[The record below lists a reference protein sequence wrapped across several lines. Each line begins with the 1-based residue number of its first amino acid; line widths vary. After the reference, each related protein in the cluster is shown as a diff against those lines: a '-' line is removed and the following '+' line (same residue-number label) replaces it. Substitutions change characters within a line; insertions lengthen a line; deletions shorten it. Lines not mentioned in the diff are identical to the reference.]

1 MSPADLSPLMHVTEL
16 RHIQSR
22 HETAEYRN
30 PDSFVKHFLPRL
42 RRLHFSWLSRERLT
56 AFRSDSFYYY
66 LVARTRYY
74 DAVLVNAV
82 SDDVGTVI
90 NVGCGNDTRAYRFE
104 RQLVQKGVTVLE
116 CDQPMA
122 IHDKRR
128 MARRL
133 KPLDYTAYVPLDLN
147 DDAWPDFELRLSQIR
162 QREALVMME
171 GVSPYID
178 AESFGRFLGTLAKML
193 PAGSRVVYDFK
204 FRGVADDFGRQG
216 RTRIPFRLPAE
227 PEDIAGYHEA
237 RGYRLHHVERSSDL
251 SVRLLPG
258 LTRLG
263 APLFTQDGLV
273 ELEVA

>member
-1 MSPADLSPLMHVTEL
+1 MSPVELSPLMYVAEL

-30 PDSFVKHFLPRL
+30 PDTFVKHFLPSL
-42 RRLHFSWLSRERLT
+42 RRWRFAWLSQERLT
-56 AFRSDSFYYY
+56 AFRSDIFYYY
-66 LVARTRYY
+66 LVARTKYY
-74 DAVLVNAV
+74 DAVLEAAISNN
-82 SDDVGTVI
+82 VGTVI
-90 NVGCGNDTRAYRFE
+90 NIGCGNDTRAYRFE
-104 RQLVQKGVTVLE
+104 RQLVRKGIKVLE
-116 CDQPMA
+116 CDQPTVLD
-122 IHDKRR
+122 DKRR

-133 KPLDYTAYVPLDLN
+133 RALDYTTYVPVDLN
-147 DDAWPDFELRLSQIR
+147 DDAWPDFELRLSQICR
-162 QREALVMME
+162 REVLVIME

-178 AESFGRFLGTLAKML
+178 AESFGRFLETLARML
-193 PAGSRVVYDFK
+193 PVGSRVVYDFK

-227 PEDIAGYHEA
+227 REDIAAYHEE